1 MHNLIIIR
9 KKNGTEATVD
19 LSSVVIGDSIDGTNF
34 PNKSLLTDRQVSRL
48 CKAFGNNLSANITL
62 SKTRLSE
69 TVKSG
74 GFLGRLLNHY
84 YKLVCL

>member
-34 PNKSLLTDRQVSRL
+34 PNKPLTDRQVSRL

-62 SKTRLSE
+62 SKTHLSK

-74 GFLGRLLNHY
+74 GFLSRLLNHY
-84 YKLVCL
+84 Y

>member
-34 PNKSLLTDRQVSRL
+34 PNKSLTDRQVSRL

-62 SKTRLSE
+62 SKTHLSK

-74 GFLGRLLNHY
+74 GFLSRLLNHY